1 MPGKEKK
8 KEEKEEQQVQNNSN
22 TNGNVNETPPEE
34 NNIETELPAPEEE
47 VKEQV
52 DLNKAVLELVQVI
65 DKQNKEIQNL
75 KSQVKELQD
84 ALKSHLIAEKKA
96 KKKKKR
102 KREEEEEF
110 DLNEFANSPIGQL
123 IIKSIFKD
131 EEEIKQKV
139 KQYMM
144 EIERYRMEGY
154 MAALSEFRT
163 MLSIISKLPADKK
176 MEAIKGLANYYDL
189 KLQELSQGN
198 IAEAKL
204 REFEEF
210 MRKNLG
216 IDLSKLMEG
225 SK

>member
-1 MPGKEKK
+1 MPRKKKK
-8 KEEKEEQQVQNNSN
+8 KEEKEEQVQNNNN
-22 TNGNVNETPPEE
+22 TNENINETPPEE
-34 NNIETELPAPEEE
+34 NNIESELPEPEEEE

-52 DLNKAVLELVQVI
+52 DINKAVLELVQVI

-163 MLSIISKLPADKK
+163 MLSIISKLPTDKK